1 MVSAVS
7 DDGQKN
13 IAVCWNPLRAL
24 TTSESSENVKDWAI
38 SRQPAKAESPQRL
51 NAIHLYIITKN
62 DILVIMWTKEQ
73 KNQWQRKYR
82 KENGNQSTN
91 KYEKTVD
98 GFLVRKYRNML
109 SRVTG
114 IQKLKAH
121 LYKGKTLLDK
131 EVFYEWSKQNKTF
144 KKLFKEWE
152 KSLYNRKLCPS
163 VDRIDSSK
171 GYTLENME
179 WVTHSEN
186 SRRGSINRNKLKI

>member
-1 MVSAVS
+1 
-7 DDGQKN
+7 
-13 IAVCWNPLRAL
+13 
-24 TTSESSENVKDWAI
+24 
-38 SRQPAKAESPQRL
+38 
-51 NAIHLYIITKN
+51 
-62 DILVIMWTKEQ
+62 MWTQEQ

-82 KENGNQSTN
+82 KENGNQWTH
-91 KYEKTVD
+91 KYEKTID
-98 GFLVRKYRNML
+98 GFLVRKYRNMK
-109 SRVTG
+109 SRIIG

-131 EVFYEWSKQNKTF
+131 KEFYLWSKQNKTF
-144 KKLFKEWE
+144 KKLFREWE
-152 KSLYNRKLCPS
+152 ESLYDRKLCPS